1 MTINKAY
8 LGALRATVTL
18 IYIPVLTPGLYD
30 TFSVSPEAFPGHIGS
45 FPGRFWMEILIFYLH
60 TIEPIYG
67 KISLFAS
74 KEVQEMNHYTQET
87 CQEVQ
92 ETCEGF
98 KGTCT

>member
-1 MTINKAY
+1 MTISKAY
-8 LGALRATVTL
+8 LGAIRATVTL
-18 IYIPVLTPGLYD
+18 TYIPVMTPGLYD
-30 TFSVSPEAFPGHIGS
+30 MFPGHIGS

-92 ETCEGF
+92 KSCEGF